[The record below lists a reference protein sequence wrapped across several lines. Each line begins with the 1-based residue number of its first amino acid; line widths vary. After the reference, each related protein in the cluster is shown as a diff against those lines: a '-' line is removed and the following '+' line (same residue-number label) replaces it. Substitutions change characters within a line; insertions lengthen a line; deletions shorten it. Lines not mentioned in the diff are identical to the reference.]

1 LRNFLLAEVAVK
13 DPYETL
19 GVERSAS
26 PDAIQKAY
34 RRLAKKLHPD
44 LNPGNKDA
52 EERFKEVSAAYGLL
66 SDTDKR
72 AQYDRGEI
80 DATGAE
86 KPRQRFY
93 KDFASEA
100 ATGHPYENYSGFA
113 DFVDSDDVLSELLR
127 RGANVHVRA
136 RGGDVRYHLP
146 IEFLEAVTGA
156 TQRLTLPDGK
166 TLDVTIPAGIQNGQ
180 VLRLRGKGRPGIGD
194 GEPGD
199 ALVEITIKPHRFFAR
214 EGNDVYLDL
223 PVTLSEA
230 ILGARITVPT
240 PSGAVAMTVPKG
252 SNTGTVLRLRG
263 KGVLRRDG
271 SHGDELVRLKVMLP
285 EQPDPELE
293 AFAAKWEGGKAHD
306 PRRDMKP

>member
-1 LRNFLLAEVAVK
+1 LRNFLLVEVAVK

-44 LNPGNKDA
+44 LNPGNKGA

-66 SDTDKR
+66 SDADKR

-93 KDFASEA
+93 KDFASE
-100 ATGHPYENYSGFA
+100 GVDGNPYENYSGFS
-113 DFVDSDDVLSELLR
+113 DFADSDDILGELLR
-127 RGANVHVRA
+127 RSAHARA
-136 RGGDVRYHLP
+136 RGADVRYHLP
-146 IEFLEAVTGA
+146 VEFLEAVTGA
-156 TQRLTLPDGK
+156 TKRLTLPDGK
-166 TLDVTIPAGIQNGQ
+166 TLEVTIPAGIQSGQ
-180 VLRLRGKGRPGIGD
+180 VLRLRGKGRPGIG
-194 GEPGD
+194 EPGD
-199 ALVEITIKPHRFFAR
+199 ALVEIAIEPHPFFAR
-214 EGNDVYLDL
+214 EGNDVHLDL

-240 PSGAVAMTVPKG
+240 PTGAVTMTVPKG

-285 EQPDPELE
+285 ERPDPELE
-293 AFAAKWEGGKAHD
+293 AFASRWEGGKAYD